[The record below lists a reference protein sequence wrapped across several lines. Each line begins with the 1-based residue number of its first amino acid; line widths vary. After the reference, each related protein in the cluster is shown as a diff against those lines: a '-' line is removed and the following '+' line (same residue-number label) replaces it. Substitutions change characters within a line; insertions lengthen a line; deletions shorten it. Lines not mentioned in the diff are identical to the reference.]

1 MELTYESPDGL
12 LRIVEPTARQIA
24 DVVLLSPANYWRQGG
39 NGQAL
44 LSIAGRPCLS
54 ILQPGAGRFFL
65 ELLLQDRL
73 VPYDGGSCTE
83 FLITEMGGDPFRVP
97 LACTLKPA
105 VAALALAEFVRT
117 RRQPGGICWV
127 HMGEV
132 PFKEGWYDE

>member
-65 ELLLQDRL
+65 EFSSVGSTGSVRRRELYGALDRRDGRRSVSCSVGLYVETCRCSFGPCGVRTNAQTTWRHLLGA
-73 VPYDGGSCTE
+73 YGGSA
-83 FLITEMGGDPFRVP
+83 IQGG
-97 LACTLKPA
+97 L
-105 VAALALAEFVRT
+105 VR
-117 RRQPGGICWV
+117 
-127 HMGEV
+127 
-132 PFKEGWYDE
+132 